1 MAAHSYYNGGR
12 EIIRAEVE
20 DEIDPAT
27 VCSAVGSIY
36 EGYHGKTRGSIE
48 AAAASVATRT

>member
-1 MAAHSYYNGGR
+1 MAAHSYYNGDR
-12 EIIRAEVE
+12 DIIKAE

-27 VCSAVGSIY
+27 VCSAFGSIY

-48 AAAASVATRT
+48 AAASVATRT

>member
-12 EIIRAEVE
+12 DIIRAEVE

-48 AAAASVATRT
+48 AAASVATRT